1 MNEMNVL
8 FFTLNYKS
16 GMYLQLA
23 DEFILNGHKVTFVSP
38 TNIGKN
44 RIEKYKQHNVLLF
57 RSNKLINVSLIRK
70 GIANLLMPY
79 QCKRAVS
86 KFISHYDIDLILMST
101 PTLGFYESI
110 KYLKKRNR
118 DIRFYL
124 ILRDIHPEGAKFVGL
139 DKYKILYNYFR
150 SMEKSLYNC
159 ADRIGCMS
167 PHSMKF
173 ISNMNPEI
181 SKSKVELL
189 PNWGTINNQNALIET
204 NILEKYGLIDKF
216 LVIYGGNMGIA
227 QNLGI
232 FIRLAK
238 EKSKYKDVVFIFVG
252 DGTEKKQLK
261 KQADEI
267 GANNVIFINSLPKKE
282 YDELVKVSHLGIISL
297 HPKSFFANIPS
308 KTIGYMSARVP
319 ILASIDSISDYGN
332 FVIDP
337 SKAGLWSLAN
347 EFEKLS
353 ENFDIMY
360 HNPIL
365 RNEMGENG
373 YQYFINNWTTDKT
386 YAQIIK
392 SIQNEN

>member
-167 PHSMKF
+167 PHSVKF

-216 LVIYGGNMGIA
+216 LVIYGANMGT
-227 QNLGI
+227 
-232 FIRLAK
+232 LAL
-238 EKSKYKDVVFIFVG
+238 I
-252 DGTEKKQLK
+252 
-261 KQADEI
+261 
-267 GANNVIFINSLPKKE
+267 
-282 YDELVKVSHLGIISL
+282 
-297 HPKSFFANIPS
+297 
-308 KTIGYMSARVP
+308 
-319 ILASIDSISDYGN
+319 
-332 FVIDP
+332 
-337 SKAGLWSLAN
+337 
-347 EFEKLS
+347 
-353 ENFDIMY
+353 
-360 HNPIL
+360 
-365 RNEMGENG
+365 
-373 YQYFINNWTTDKT
+373 
-386 YAQIIK
+386 
-392 SIQNEN
+392 